1 MKTHKNTDV
10 PVGTRALILSKLYFG
25 VLSKSLE
32 DLEIERYFS
41 ILYFLNDNNG
51 CSQQF
56 ICNHLAIDKTAM
68 VKVVDY
74 LIKAGYIS
82 RQVNTED
89 RREHIIVLTKK
100 GQKHTAGIVKSFNE
114 IDEKIFSTITKQ
126 DRTAFTR
133 VLSTLSE
140 NLKVLPGNDL
150 HFNYKKTKLRPKTNR
165 RFAPEKTRAKKS
177 SKKLELPSYEKNT

>member
-1 MKTHKNTDV
+1 MHSKLRKNKDI

-41 ILYFLNDNNG
+41 VLYFLNENNG

-68 VKVVDY
+68 VKVLDY
-74 LIKAGYIS
+74 LIKAGYVLREI
-82 RQVNTED
+82 NTED
-89 RREHIIVLTKK
+89 RREHIVILTKK
-100 GQKHTAGIVKSFNE
+100 GQKYTAEIVKSFDE
-114 IDEKIFSTITKQ
+114 IDEQIFSTITKQ
-126 DRTAFTR
+126 DRIAFTR

-140 NLKVLPGNDL
+140 NLKLLPGNDL
-150 HFNYKKTKLRPKTNR
+150 QFNYKKTRTLSKNNRSLSITKLK
-165 RFAPEKTRAKKS
+165 AQKS
-177 SKKLELPSYEKNT
+177 THKN